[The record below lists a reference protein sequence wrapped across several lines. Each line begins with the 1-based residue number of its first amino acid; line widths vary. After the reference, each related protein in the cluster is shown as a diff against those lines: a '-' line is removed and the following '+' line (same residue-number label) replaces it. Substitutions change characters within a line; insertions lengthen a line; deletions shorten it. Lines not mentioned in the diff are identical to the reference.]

1 MKPSFDL
8 PDLDEI
14 IDMLKFSNKFINW
27 LILQAMISEF
37 YSYFINIWVNRESR
51 LKIIVLLFEIK
62 EYFELI

>member
-27 LILQAMISEF
+27 LILQAMISKV
-37 YSYFINIWVNRESR
+37 YSYFINIWVNKQSG
-51 LKIIVLLFEIK
+51 LKVIALLFEIK
-62 EYFELI
+62 EYTIS